1 MKKTILSILSVAFI
15 FTVALAQPP
24 QHGKNGGKGGPPP
37 SEKGKQ
43 KMQKHKLPFG
53 KELNLS
59 AEQKEK
65 AKAIGKEFHEKVQK
79 LKADDN
85 ISMGEF
91 KKRLASLEK
100 ERKSKMDALLTTEQK
115 TKLEEMKK
123 KRAEN
128 MQVKSAAH
136 LERMKIDLNLTEEQT
151 AKVKKLQQDLNN
163 KLKALH
169 ENDNIA
175 SIEKKDKVKAIMD
188 EHKEAVKKI
197 LTKEQQVKMEARKD
211 RKPFGEREKR
221 K

>member
-15 FTVALAQPP
+15 FTLALAQPP
-24 QHGKNGGKGGPPP
+24 QHEKKGRKAAETQQGGKH
-37 SEKGKQ
+37 
-43 KMQKHKLPFG
+43 KMQKHKPPFG

-65 AKAIGKEFHEKVQK
+65 AKEIGKEFHDKVQK

-85 ISMGEF
+85 ITMGEY

-100 ERKSKMDALLTTEQK
+100 ERKSKMDALLTSEQK

-128 MQVKSAAH
+128 MQVKAAAH

-151 AKVKKLQQDLNN
+151 NKVKKLQEDLNS

-169 ENDNIA
+169 ENNNAA
-175 SIEKKDKVKAIMD
+175 STEKKDKIKAIMN
-188 EHKEAVKKI
+188 EHKEAMKKI
-197 LTKEQQVKMEARKD
+197 LTKEQQEKMEARKAK
-211 RKPFGEREKR
+211 KPFEERGKR